1 MCDEIYKS
9 LDISMYKF
17 NCINGKKAFLLIKTQ
32 YIYTNTLIFFVTFLS
47 LIFIFQVFL
56 ALFSRNELGN
66 MYFLVVA

>member
-32 YIYTNTLIFFVTFLS
+32 YIYTNTLIFFVTISLS
-47 LIFIFQVFL
+47 NFNISSI
-56 ALFSRNELGN
+56 SRIIQQEWIG
-66 MYFLVVA
+66 

>member
-32 YIYTNTLIFFVTFLS
+32 YIYTNTLIFFVTISLS
-47 LIFIFQVFL
+47 NFNISSI
-56 ALFSRNELGN
+56 SRIIQQE
-66 MYFLVVA
+66 